1 MSTEAIGLPEAL
13 ERAAVALPA
22 QAEAI
27 RPANGDP
34 LRLRQ
39 LLDVPAA
46 ARVLSWLLQHELEA
60 GAELAA
66 SWADDPATGAEP
78 LQRVDAAALS
88 KPARKALRRALHQL
102 RSRGVSVAEAPKE
115 QRVATLP
122 PLDDAVDAAMV
133 TPLDAWGARAVYLAT
148 SHPSGGVRLFE
159 LVLDDLRGVL
169 EFEVYSSGRSKVRK
183 FLRDFERRERFAAVA
198 APTDAVRALIAR
210 AVAQQPAER
219 PLPRGF
225 SEWRSRITEC
235 PEDTSTPGEIARAAL
250 DVPEAEVPQLV
261 ERAVAL
267 VSSKALGPWPP
278 PAEATREV
286 AQKIADIGRGLI
298 IVSGLQRREQVRRCV
313 DEALDDLYA
322 PPFAALTARRWEESA
337 YLFWKERREADARAC
352 LAAARAFQTG
362 PPSGNPVARAALE
375 LVLAPALEGVEDA
388 ADDEKGEPLVVGA
401 S

>member
-1 MSTEAIGLPEAL
+1 MSTQGVGLPEAL

-22 QAEAI
+22 DADAI

-46 ARVLSWLLQHELEA
+46 VRVLSWLLQYELEA

-66 SWADDPATGAEP
+66 SWADDPVAGAEP
-78 LQRVDAAALS
+78 LQRVEGAALS
-88 KPARKALRRALHQL
+88 KPARKALRRALHLL
-102 RSRGVSVAEAPKE
+102 RSRGVSVQEGRRE

-122 PLDDAVDAAMV
+122 PVSDSVDAAMV
-133 TPLDAWGARAVYLAT
+133 TPLDAWGARAVYLVA

-159 LVLDDLRGVL
+159 LVLDEVRGVL

-198 APTDAVRALIAR
+198 APANAVRALIAR
-210 AVAQQPAER
+210 AIAQQPAER
-219 PLPRGF
+219 PLPRGL
-225 SEWRSRITEC
+225 SEWRSRIGEFPGETA
-235 PEDTSTPGEIARAAL
+235 TPGELARAAL
-250 DVPEAEVPQLV
+250 EVSDAEMPQLL
-261 ERAVAL
+261 ERAAAL
-267 VSSKALGPWPP
+267 VSSNELGPWPP
-278 PAEATREV
+278 PSEDTRVV
-286 AQKIADIGRGLI
+286 AQKIADIGRGVI
-298 IVSGLQRREQVRRCV
+298 IVSGLQRREQVRRCM
-313 DEALDDLYA
+313 DEALDSLYA
-322 PPFAALTARRWEESA
+322 QPFAAVTARRWEESA

-352 LAAARAFQTG
+352 LAAARAFRTAA
-362 PPSGNPVARAALE
+362 PSGNPVARAALE

-388 ADDEKGEPLVVGA
+388 ADDEQGEPLVLGA

>member
-235 PEDTSTPGEIARAAL
+235 PEDTSTPGE
-250 DVPEAEVPQLV
+250 
-261 ERAVAL
+261 
-267 VSSKALGPWPP
+267 
-278 PAEATREV
+278 T
-286 AQKIADIGRGLI
+286 QKIADIGRGLI